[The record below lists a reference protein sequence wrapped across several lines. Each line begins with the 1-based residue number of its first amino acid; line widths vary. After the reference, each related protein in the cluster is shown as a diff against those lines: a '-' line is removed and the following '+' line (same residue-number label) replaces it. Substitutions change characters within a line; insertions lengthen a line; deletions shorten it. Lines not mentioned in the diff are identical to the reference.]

1 MKRDNNFDLVR
12 FCLASTVFLVHS
24 HVLSQNPV
32 LAPLSRFLSSDIA
45 VKAFFVV
52 SGFLIFQSFDRAR
65 SLGDYASKRVR
76 RIYPAYAAV
85 VIGAAAIGALVTTA
99 PLAEYFSGALLRY
112 LAANLVFL
120 NFLAPT
126 LPGVFTGN
134 LFEEVN
140 GALWTLKI
148 EVMFYVSVPIIG
160 WLIRRIGLL
169 SVVGVLYVGSVAYF
183 VGLSHVADVTGRPIF
198 DQLARQL
205 PGQLA
210 FFLSGALLYYKE
222 EAWRRWLMPAAA
234 VSLVVLLLH
243 PPYLNAWLQPICLA
257 LVVIYFALGFRYL
270 GNFGRFGDFS
280 YGIYI
285 LHFPILQWMVWNGW
299 FADRPILALTVA
311 CFAVLAAAF
320 ASWHLVERPF
330 LLRSSHYVQATRG

>member
-1 MKRDNNFDLVR
+1 MKRNNNFDLIR

-24 HVLSQNPV
+24 HVLSQNAA

-52 SGFLIFQSFDRAR
+52 SGFLVFQSYERSR
-65 SLGDYASKRVR
+65 SLSDYAAKRVR
-76 RIYPAYAAV
+76 RVYPAYAAV
-85 VIGAAAIGALVTTA
+85 ILLAAAAGALVTTV
-99 PLAEYFSGALLRY
+99 PLEQYFSGQLLRY

-148 EVMFYVSVPIIG
+148 EVMFYLSVPVIA
-160 WLIRRIGLL
+160 WLIRRLGLL
-169 SVVGVLYVGSVAYF
+169 PVTAVLYVGSVAYF
-183 VGLSHVADVTGRPIF
+183 LGLSHLADVMSRPFF

-210 FFLSGALLYYKE
+210 FFMAGALLYYRFD
-222 EAWRRWLMPAAA
+222 ALRRWLLPAAC
-234 VSLVVLLLH
+234 VSVLLLALH
-243 PPYLNAWLQPICLA
+243 LPYVDPWLQPICLA
-257 LVVIYFALGFRYL
+257 FVVIGVAFGFPYL

-285 LHFPILQWMVWNGW
+285 LHFPILQWMVWQGW
-299 FADRPILALTVA
+299 FAANPFSALAVA
-311 CFAVLAAAF
+311 CGVVLAAAY
-320 ASWHLVERPF
+320 ASWHLVEKPF
-330 LLRSSHYVQATRG
+330 LLRSSHYVQATRE